1 MYILNQIFLK
11 WNFWTKNEGFEQ
23 CEENR
28 GGGSYQIFLDFFEIL
43 AVGAAIRNSP
53 IKRPNGYE
61 KRGRRHL
68 KRSEG
73 LG

>member
-1 MYILNQIFLK
+1 MKVSNSVK
-11 WNFWTKNEGFEQ
+11 RTVEGGPIKF
-23 CEENR
+23 
-28 GGGSYQIFLDFFEIL
+28 FLDFFEIL

>member
-1 MYILNQIFLK
+1 MGVSNSVIREPL
-11 WNFWTKNEGFEQ
+11 
-23 CEENR
+23 R
-28 GGGSYQIFLDFFEIL
+28 GGPIKFFLDFFEIL